1 MPDRIHGRRRWLAL
15 TVLCLGMVMII
26 IDGSVVYV
34 ALPSIRAD
42 LGFSETSLVWLVN
55 AYILTF
61 GGFQLLGGRLGDLYG
76 ARKVFLI
83 GIVAFTLASLA
94 CGLATSQTTL
104 IWARAVQGLG
114 GAVVSTVSFALIINM
129 FTEPGERAKVM
140 GLCGLVF
147 CAVGSVGVFL
157 GGFITT
163 SLSWRW
169 IFLIN
174 LPVGALVCVL
184 CLWLIP
190 APSRG
195 ASIGEDGAVAGKPH
209 RSERLDV
216 FGAVTVTASLVLAV
230 YAVINGN
237 EAGWTSKQTVGT
249 LSAAMVS
256 MAAFLVIELRVRA
269 PLMPLGL
276 FRSRAL
282 LIANIAAVLWAA
294 ATFAWGFMGT
304 LYLQRVLGHN
314 SMQVALAFLP
324 ANVVTAVVALTF
336 SARIVSRFGIRIPFA
351 VGLLLGAL
359 GLALFAG
366 APVNGNVLTDVLP
379 GMTLLGIGSGI
390 FFNPL
395 LLAAMSGVDP
405 KDSGLASGLLGTSSM
420 MGGAL
425 GLAVLASAAAAW
437 TQKLTISGVEPLAA
451 LNGGYHLAFAIGA
464 VLASAAAVIG
474 IVLLPSGRADR
485 LSPPQSAGI
494 TP

>member
-1 MPDRIHGRRRWLAL
+1 MPDGIHGRRRWLAL
-15 TVLCLGMVMII
+15 TVLCLGMVMIVL
-26 IDGSVVYV
+26 DGSVVYV

-76 ARKVFLI
+76 ARKVFLT

-94 CGLATSQTTL
+94 CGLTTSQTQL
-104 IWARAVQGLG
+104 IWARAAQGLG
-114 GAVVSTVSFALIINM
+114 GAVVDAVSFALIINM

-140 GLCGLVF
+140 GVCGLIF

-157 GGFITT
+157 GGFVTT
-163 SLSWRW
+163 SLNWHW

-174 LPVGALVCVL
+174 LPVGVLVCVL

-190 APSRG
+190 AP
-195 ASIGEDGAVAGKPH
+195 GAVAAKPPGNG
-209 RSERLDV
+209 RLDV
-216 FGAVTVTASLVLAV
+216 FGAATVTASLVLAV
-230 YAVINGN
+230 YAFINGN
-237 EAGWTSKQTVGT
+237 EAGWGSKQTVGT
-249 LSAAMVS
+249 LSAAVVS
-256 MAAFLVIELRVRA
+256 MAAFLVIESRVRA
-269 PLMPLGL
+269 PLVPLAL

-282 LIANIAAVLWAA
+282 VIANVAAVLWAA

-314 SMQVALAFLP
+314 AMQVALAFLP
-324 ANVVTAVVALTF
+324 ANVVTAVVALGF
-336 SARIVSRFGIRIPFA
+336 SAKIVSRFGIRIPFA
-351 VGLLLGAL
+351 VGFLLGAL

-390 FFNPL
+390 AFNPL
-395 LLAAMSGVDP
+395 LLAAMSGVEA

-437 TQKLTISGVEPLAA
+437 TQRLSNSGAEPLVA

-464 VLASAAAVIG
+464 VLAAAAAVMG
-474 IVLLPSGRADR
+474 GVLLPAQGADK
-485 LSPPQSAGI
+485 LSPQQSA
-494 TP
+494 

>member
-1 MPDRIHGRRRWLAL
+1 MPDTIHGRRRWLAL
-15 TVLCLGMVMII
+15 TVLCLGMVMIV

-76 ARKVFLI
+76 ARNVFLT
-83 GIVAFTLASLA
+83 GIVGFTLASLA

-114 GAVVSTVSFALIINM
+114 GAVVDAVAFALIINM
-129 FTEPGERAKVM
+129 FTEPVERAKVM
-140 GLCGLVF
+140 GLCGLIF

-157 GGFITT
+157 GGIITT
-163 SLSWRW
+163 SLSWHW
-169 IFLIN
+169 VFLIN
-174 LPVGALVCVL
+174 LPVGVLVYVL

-190 APSRG
+190 APR
-195 ASIGEDGAVAGKPH
+195 AVARPP
-209 RSERLDV
+209 REDRLDV
-216 FGAVTVTASLVLAV
+216 FGAATVTASLVLAV

-237 EAGWTSKQTVGT
+237 EAGWTSRQSVGM
-249 LSAAMVS
+249 LSVAVVL
-256 MAAFLVIELRVRA
+256 MALFLVIESRVRA
-269 PLMPLGL
+269 PLVPLGL

-314 SMQVALAFLP
+314 AVQVALAFLP
-324 ANVVTAVVALTF
+324 ANVVTAVVALGF
-336 SARIVSRFGIRIPFA
+336 SAKIVSRFGIRIPFA
-351 VGLLLGAL
+351 VGLLIGAL

-437 TQKLTISGVEPLAA
+437 TQRLTISGAEPLVA

-464 VLASAAAVIG
+464 VLAATAAVLG
-474 IVLLPSGRADR
+474 VVLLPSGDADK
-485 LSPPQSAGI
+485 LSLQQSVGKAL
-494 TP
+494 

>member
-1 MPDRIHGRRRWLAL
+1 MPDTIHGRRRWLAL
-15 TVLCLGMVMII
+15 TVLCLGMAMIV

-76 ARKVFLI
+76 ARNVFLT
-83 GIVAFTLASLA
+83 GIVGFTLASLA

-114 GAVVSTVSFALIINM
+114 GAVVDAVAFALIINM
-129 FTEPGERAKVM
+129 FTEPVERAKVM
-140 GLCGLVF
+140 GLCGLIF

-157 GGFITT
+157 GGIITT
-163 SLSWRW
+163 SLSWHW
-169 IFLIN
+169 VFLIN
-174 LPVGALVCVL
+174 LPVGVLVYVL

-190 APSRG
+190 APR
-195 ASIGEDGAVAGKPH
+195 AVARPPRK
-209 RSERLDV
+209 ERLDV
-216 FGAVTVTASLVLAV
+216 FGAATVTASLVLAV

-237 EAGWTSKQTVGT
+237 EAGWTSRQSVGM
-249 LSAAMVS
+249 LSVAVVL
-256 MAAFLVIELRVRA
+256 MALFLVIESRVRA
-269 PLMPLGL
+269 PLVPLGL

-314 SMQVALAFLP
+314 AVQVALAFLP
-324 ANVVTAVVALTF
+324 ANVVTAVVALGF
-336 SARIVSRFGIRIPFA
+336 SAKIVSRFGIRIPFA
-351 VGLLLGAL
+351 VGLLIGAL

-437 TQKLTISGVEPLAA
+437 TQRLTISGAEPLVA

-464 VLASAAAVIG
+464 VLAATAAVLG
-474 IVLLPSGRADR
+474 VVLLPSGDADK
-485 LSPPQSAGI
+485 LSLQQSVGKAL
-494 TP
+494 